1 MAEETKLKSQ
11 MGSDEPVKFTDEELN
26 SLQELQNTYASISTQ
41 FGQVKVGRINLER
54 QVYNLDE
61 MEDNLEKAW
70 EENRQ
75 VESDL
80 VQSLNEKYGA
90 GSLNPTTGEFIP
102 QPTQEVETSTEEK

>member
-11 MGSDEPVKFTDEELN
+11 MGEGETVKFTDEELQ

-41 FGQVKVGRINLER
+41 FGQVKVSRINLER
-54 QVYNLDE
+54 QMQNLDE

-75 VESDL
+75 TESDL
-80 VQSLNEKYGA
+80 VKSLNEKYGA
-90 GSLNPTTGEFIP
+90 GTLNPTTGEFIP
-102 QPTQEVETSTEEK
+102 QPTQEVENN

>member
-11 MGSDEPVKFTDEELN
+11 MGSDEPVKFTDEELT

-41 FGQVKVGRINLER
+41 FGQVKVSRINLER
-54 QVYNLDE
+54 NLEALDE
-61 MEDNLEKAW
+61 TERSLEENWDN
-70 EENRQ
+70 NRQ

-80 VQSLNEKYGA
+80 VKSLNEKYGA

-102 QPTQEVETSTEEK
+102 QPTEEVENN

>member
-11 MGSDEPVKFTDEELN
+11 MGEGESVKFTDEELQ

-41 FGQVKVGRINLER
+41 FGQLKVSRMNLER
-54 QVYNLDE
+54 QMENLDE

-75 VESDL
+75 TESDL
-80 VQSLNEKYGA
+80 VKSLNEKYGA
-90 GSLNPTTGEFIP
+90 GSLNPQTGEFIP
-102 QPTQEVETSTEEK
+102 QPTQEVENN